1 MEPQQDT
8 NAAIWRSPETIRAR
22 QAALERRHSKHAA
35 QWQLLGELLPF
46 GPEDAFTFADL
57 GAGTGSAA
65 QVVLGMYP
73 RSTAVLTD
81 FSAPMMAA
89 GEAEMA
95 RFAGRF
101 SYVEFDMSA
110 PDWPTAVPG
119 TLDAV
124 VTSMCI
130 HHLPDDRKQGLFSEI
145 FEHLAP
151 GGWYLNYD
159 AAAAPSRVAEE
170 AWQRVTDLDPEELR
184 VRLHGTR
191 EEQAR
196 RENHLQYVIPLPQQL
211 AYLQGAGFEGIDVYW
226 KLLDSVIYGGRS
238 PVGRGAAVSS
248 SAPGL
253 PTPAAA
259 SVG

>member
-1 MEPQQDT
+1 MEPHPDT
-8 NAAIWRSPETIRAR
+8 NAVIWRSPETIRAR

-46 GPEDAFTFADL
+46 GPQDAFTFADL

-65 QVVLGMYP
+65 QVILGMYP
-73 RSTAVLTD
+73 RSTAILTD

-110 PDWPTAVPG
+110 PDWPAAVPG

-130 HHLPDDRKQGLFSEI
+130 HHLPDRRKAGLSAEI
-145 FEHLAP
+145 FDHLAP
-151 GGWYLNYD
+151 GGWYLSYD
-159 AAAAPSRVAEE
+159 AVAAPSPVADE

-184 VRLHGTR
+184 IRLHATP
-191 EEQAR
+191 EERAR
-196 RENHLQYVIPLPQQL
+196 RENHLQYVVGLPQQL
-211 AYLQGAGFEGIDVYW
+211 GYLQGAGFEGVDVFW
-226 KLLDSVIYGGRS
+226 KRLDAVVYGGRR
-238 PVGRGAAVSS
+238 PVGRDAA
-248 SAPGL
+248 
-253 PTPAAA
+253 PAG
-259 SVG
+259 SD